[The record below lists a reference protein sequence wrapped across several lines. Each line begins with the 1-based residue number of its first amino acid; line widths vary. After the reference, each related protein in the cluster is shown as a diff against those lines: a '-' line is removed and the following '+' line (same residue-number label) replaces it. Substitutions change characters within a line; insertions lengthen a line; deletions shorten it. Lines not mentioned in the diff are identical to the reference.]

1 MRPSSASIP
10 ASFFV
15 PVTLLL
21 ASLAEPLGAAPAPA
35 AASRVEAPAA
45 RPAVA
50 VLASAKGKVSV
61 DRPGTTAPLEGS
73 LGMRLQPGDTV
84 RVGSGGAA
92 TVYLAGG
99 GLVRVPAGSRIE
111 IPKESAQVPDPSLRA
126 AMSSRSVEV
135 LEAGL
140 WILND
145 PDGSVLLSAM
155 RGDADDWSDG
165 RDSGP
170 QPLSPRYETLLD
182 ERPRF
187 VWSGGEARVV
197 VAHGREILWRFPAS
211 SGSIVWPSSAPELQP
226 GEMYRWWLESAEGG
240 APGDAVPF
248 RIAETR
254 TLADSERFEK
264 EVARLAAGDD
274 PALAGLLRCGFYV
287 EAGAWT
293 KALAAAARL
302 RRQDPASEAA
312 ARAFDGSRRK
322 MRLGEDAAAKLASL
336 VAPLGAPESSPAAA
350 EKRP

>member
-1 MRPSSASIP
+1 MFVP
-10 ASFFV
+10 ALLFV

-21 ASLAEPLGAAPAPA
+21 ALLAEPLGATPAPGTA
-35 AASRVEAPAA
+35 AAAEAPAA

-50 VLASAKGKVSV
+50 VLASARGKVSV
-61 DRPGTTAPLEGS
+61 DRLGSPTPLEGS

-111 IPKESAQVPDPSLRA
+111 IPKESAPTPDPTLRT

-135 LEAGL
+135 FEAGL

-155 RGDADDWSDG
+155 RGNADDWSGG
-165 RDSGP
+165 RAASP
-170 QPLSPRYETLLD
+170 QPLSPRYETLL
-182 ERPRF
+182 EARPRF
-187 VWSGGEARVV
+187 VWSGGEARAV

-226 GEMYRWWLESAEGG
+226 GEMYRWWLESSEGG

-248 RIAETR
+248 RIAEVK

-274 PALAGLLRCGFYV
+274 PSLAGLLRCGFYV

-293 KALAAAARL
+293 KALAAASRL

-312 ARAFDGSRRK
+312 TRAFDGSRRK
-322 MRLGEDAAAKLASL
+322 MRLGEEAAAQLASL
-336 VAPLGAPESSPAAA
+336 LAPGGAPEPGSAAA
-350 EKRP
+350 GTRP